1 MFHSLVRAYP
11 LRISHANHS
20 SRFHTQNNELD
31 TARSTIFSDDEY
43 RVDPMPTSQAS
54 LLAFAMLSEYLI
66 TAVFEY
72 MLAEHLGQN
81 LRLTKRVFPAF
92 T

>member
-1 MFHSLVRAYP
+1 MQIIRASFTLKTTSLIL
-11 LRISHANHS
+11 LRSI
-20 SRFHTQNNELD
+20 F
-31 TARSTIFSDDEY
+31 FSDDEY

-54 LLAFAMLSEYLI
+54 LLAFAMLSEYLM

-72 MLAEHLGQN
+72 MFAEHLGQN
-81 LRLTKRVFPAF
+81 LRLTKRVFPTF